1 MSRMIGM
8 LRMGAMTLAFAAL
21 AGCGD
26 NAPATD
32 VAQVPVLTE
41 AEANARTTVPLTRTV
56 SLDKPMV
63 IADLDFDLPPSGE
76 LAWSS
81 LIIGIR
87 IEAPDTK
94 SIIALSDVII
104 QGGLPAKVGLQR
116 IDGAAPVD
124 MPLIRIGPD
133 LKQRVPV
140 AADGL
145 TPGVRAAG
153 LDGTMLAEAGLERD
167 GALSD
172 VLAFAHAAE
181 PPPGRYH
188 LRVEL
193 IEARPQLQGKAAQLI
208 VGYKVRAK

>member
-1 MSRMIGM
+1 MNRTRRLLQFSA
-8 LRMGAMTLAFAAL
+8 LTVAFAGL
-21 AGCGD
+21 LSCGD
-26 NAPATD
+26 RASAPD
-32 VAQVPVLTE
+32 VGPVPVLTE
-41 AEANARTTVPLTRTV
+41 AEANARTVVPLTRTV
-56 SLDKPMV
+56 SLDKPGV
-63 IADLDFDLPPSGE
+63 IADLDFDLPPPGE

-104 QGGLPAKVGLQR
+104 QDGLPARVELQR
-116 IDGAAPVD
+116 IDGAGPVD

-181 PPPGRYH
+181 PLPGRYH

-193 IEARPQLQGKAAQLI
+193 MEARPQLQGKAAQLI
-208 VGYKVRAK
+208 VGYNARAK

>member
-1 MSRMIGM
+1 MSRMIGK
-8 LRMGAMTLAFAAL
+8 LRMGAMTVAFAAL
-21 AGCGD
+21 VGCGD

-32 VAQVPVLTE
+32 VALVPVLTD
-41 AEANARTTVPLTRTV
+41 AQANARSTVPLTRTV
-56 SLDKPMV
+56 SLDKPGV
-63 IADLDFDLPPSGE
+63 IADLDFDLPPPGE

-81 LIIGIR
+81 LIVGIR

-104 QGGLPAKVGLQR
+104 QDGLPARVELQR
-116 IDGAAPVD
+116 IDGAGPVD

-133 LKQRVPV
+133 LKQRVPL

-193 IEARPQLQGKAAQLI
+193 IEARPQLQGQAAQLI
-208 VGYKVRAK
+208 VGYNARAK